1 MPNTRRK
8 AQGKTRGLNPRA
20 REGSLTCRPEQ
31 TGLPASVKGVEEL
44 DDLRHQIDKLDAE
57 IVSLINAR
65 AKTARQI
72 GAIKAKAGIKPY
84 NPSREIQVYKQV
96 AARNSGPLPHEA
108 FQAIYRE
115 IMSATI
121 ALERPTRVA
130 YFGQPGTFTHL
141 AARIKFGSSVEYIPA
156 RDIRDVFMAVSR
168 GRADYGVAPIENS
181 TEGGI
186 NQSIDMFSETRLKI
200 ASEIY
205 LPIHHHLLSKSPLAQ
220 VRVVY
225 SHPQPFAQCRNWVLG
240 NLGSAAQREAGSTA
254 AAAEMAAK
262 EPHAAAIAGELA
274 AEIYGIPI
282 IVEHI
287 EDVPD
292 NMTRFFVVAERMA
305 ERTGKDKT
313 SLLVSVRDEPGAL
326 LRLLQPFQAHSI
338 NLTRIESRP
347 SKRRAWEYNFFLDF
361 EGYVSDEKV
370 QAALRE
376 LEGHAR
382 HVAVLGSY
390 PAAERSPQGRGVHH

>member
-1 MPNTRRK
+1 L
-8 AQGKTRGLNPRA
+8 ASAAEAGKLGA
-20 REGSLTCRPEQ
+20 
-31 TGLPASVKGVEEL
+31 
-44 DDLRHQIDKLDAE
+44 LRHEIDTLDAE
-57 IVSLINAR
+57 IVSLINKRAEAAR
-65 AKTARQI
+65 EI
-72 GAIKAKAGIKPY
+72 GAIKARQGVKPY
-84 NPSREIQVYKQV
+84 NPSREIQVYRQV
-96 AARNSGPLPHEA
+96 AARNGGPLSDEA
-108 FQAIYRE
+108 FRAIYRE

-121 ALERPTRVA
+121 ALEQPTRVA

-141 AARIKFGSSVEYIPA
+141 AARTKFGSSVEYIPA

-186 NQSIDMFSETRLKI
+186 NQSIDMFAETRLKI

-205 LPIHHHLLSKSPLAQ
+205 LPIHHHLLSKVPLAQ

-225 SHPQPFAQCRNWVLG
+225 SHPQPFAQCRNWVLA
-240 NLGSAAQREAGSTA
+240 NLGAVAQREAGSTA

-262 EPHAAAIAGELA
+262 EPHAAAIAGKLA
-274 AEIYGIPI
+274 AEIYKVPI

-292 NMTRFFVVAERMA
+292 NMTRFFVVADRMA

-313 SLLVSVRDEPGAL
+313 SLLVSVHDEPGAL

-361 EGYVSDEKV
+361 EGYVNDEPV
-370 QAALRE
+370 QAAMRE
-376 LEGHAR
+376 LEGHVR
-382 HVAVLGSY
+382 HVEVLGSY
-390 PAAERSPQGRGVHH
+390 PAAERTAHVGRR